1 MNPVSDPDKSKAS
14 REIFR
19 FEDFELDR
27 GSYEL
32 RRAGRS
38 VRLQRLPF
46 ELLYLLVES
55 RGQLVTREEII
66 ERIWGKG
73 VFVDS
78 ENSINT
84 AVRKI
89 RRALNDDADEPR
101 FVVTVPAKG
110 YRFVATVIA
119 PNGDSSGLHLP
130 HNAINGDE
138 HRKVELP
145 TDTDDAAARIGVEK
159 EPAGK
164 KYWRNVL
171 LSAALV
177 LMVAAAVLAPHL
189 GLRPPASPALPLPD
203 RPSIA
208 VLPFT
213 NMSGDPQQEYFS
225 DGITDDLITALSRL
239 PDLLVIAR
247 TSTFTYKGK
256 ATKVQEISRELGV
269 KFILEGSIHKAGD
282 QVRITAQL
290 VDATT
295 GADLWAQRYDR
306 PMRDIFSLQ
315 DEIVHRIV
323 TTLDLQLAVSEH
335 GISITKRTDNLEAY
349 DYFLRGIEFH
359 LFGNP
364 TKETNEKARQMF
376 QKAIELD
383 PRYSDAY
390 AELGW
395 VLWEAQTS
403 QWSRDPHGLDQAM
416 QFAQQSIVLDNA
428 NALAYSIMSIL
439 YTDKRQSDLAITA
452 AERALAFDPNSA
464 PGYTSMGVA
473 LSTSGKPA
481 EGLVAAHEAMRLDPL
496 NRDSYVVLE
505 GQAYMAMGRYQEAI
519 SHLKTYVARYS
530 NLVGPRL
537 MLIACYVE
545 LGRNEEA
552 RAEAAEVLRIS
563 PKFSLAMQKQISLWK
578 QPLRDRFYADMARA
592 GLN

>member
-1 MNPVSDPDKSKAS
+1 MTAASGSDAS
-14 REIFR
+14 QATGEIFQ

-27 GSYEL
+27 GTYKL
-32 RRAGRS
+32 LRAGHP
-38 VRLQRLPF
+38 VRLQRLPL
-46 ELLYLLVES
+46 ELLCLLVES
-55 RGQLVTREEII
+55 RGRLVTREEII

-89 RRALNDDADEPR
+89 RRALNDDAGEPR

-110 YRFVATVIA
+110 YRFVAAVSLPT
-119 PNGDSSGLHLP
+119 GETSGHLP
-130 HNAINGDE
+130 QNPSNGDE
-138 HRKVELP
+138 LGTAELP
-145 TDTDDAAARIGVEK
+145 ADTDDAVARIGDEK
-159 EPAGK
+159 SSASK
-164 KYWRNVL
+164 KYWRNLL
-171 LSAALV
+171 LSAGLV
-177 LMVAAAVLAPHL
+177 LMVAATVVAAHL

-256 ATKVQEISRELGV
+256 AAKVQEVSRELGV
-269 KFILEGSIHKAGD
+269 KYILEGSIHKAGD

-290 VDATT
+290 VNATT

-315 DEIVHRIV
+315 DEIVQRIV

-383 PRYSDAY
+383 PKYSDAY
-390 AELGW
+390 ALLGY
-395 VLWEAQTS
+395 VLWVAQTS

-416 QFAQQSIVLDNA
+416 QFAQQSLVLDNS
-428 NALAYSIMSIL
+428 NAIAYSIISIL

-452 AERALAFDPNSA
+452 AERALACDPNSA
-464 PGYTSMGVA
+464 PAYTSMGVA

-496 NRDSYVVLE
+496 NRDSYSVLE
-505 GQAYMAMGRYQEAI
+505 GQAYTAMGRYQEAI

-545 LGRNEEA
+545 LGRDEEA
-552 RAEAAEVLRIS
+552 RAEAAEIRRIS
-563 PKFSLAMQKQISLWK
+563 PQFSLAMQKHLSLWK
-578 QPLRDRFYADMARA
+578 QPLRDRLYDDMAKA
-592 GLN
+592 GLK